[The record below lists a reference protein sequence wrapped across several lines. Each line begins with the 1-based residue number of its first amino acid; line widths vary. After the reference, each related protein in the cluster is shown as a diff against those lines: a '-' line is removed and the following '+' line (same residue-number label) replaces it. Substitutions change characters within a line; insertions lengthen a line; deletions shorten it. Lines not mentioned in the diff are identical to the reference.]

1 MNHKSCLRWLLVLV
15 FIVLLTPVFSV
26 TTQSGVFAQPETTSV
41 IIDTDMAV
49 DDWMAILYLLQR
61 TDVDV
66 LAVTVAGT
74 GEAHCDPGV
83 RNALNLLMLAG
94 NPDIPV
100 ACGRETP
107 LQGENTFPLEWRD
120 MVDAMNG
127 LQLPENPNTA
137 DTGNAVDLLRQTL
150 QAAERPVRLVALGPL
165 TNIAELLDAEP
176 DLVGQIEMLV
186 VMGGAVDVP
195 GNLQGGMRTDNAAAE
210 WNIYVDP
217 QAAAL
222 VIASGVPITLIPLD
236 ATNHAPLT
244 LDFFTAVSGDRATP
258 EAEFLYQILYKQIGF
273 VGSGYWFFWD
283 PLAAVAAT
291 DERVVTIE
299 DRTLSV
305 ITADGDELGRTLSDE
320 NGYPVRVAVDAD
332 VSLLEQLLLDV
343 LNGRD
348 SAQTTD

>member
-1 MNHKSCLRWLLVLV
+1 MNHKSFLRWFLVLV

-26 TTQSGVFAQPETTSV
+26 TTQSAVFAQPETTSV

-49 DDWMAILYLLQR
+49 DDWMAILYLVQR

-107 LQGENTFPLEWRD
+107 LQGENTFPLEWRE
-120 MVDAMNG
+120 MVDSMNG
-127 LQLPENPNTA
+127 LRLPENPNTA
-137 DTGNAVDLLRQTL
+137 DIGNAADLLRQTL
-150 QAAERPVRLVALGPL
+150 QAAARPVRLIALGPL

-176 DLVGQIEMLV
+176 DLVGHIEMLV

-195 GNLQGGMRTDNAAAE
+195 GNLQGGMSTDNAAAE

-217 QAAAL
+217 QAAAQ
-222 VIASGVPITLIPLD
+222 VIASGVPLTLIPLD

-244 LDFFTAVSGDRATP
+244 LDFFTAVSGDRTTP

-348 SAQTTD
+348 PSSATD

>member
-1 MNHKSCLRWLLVLV
+1 LVV
-15 FIVLLTPVFSV
+15 TALLTPVFSHTPQTV
-26 TTQSGVFAQPETTSV
+26 LFAQQDTVAV

-61 TDVDV
+61 TDVNV
-66 LAVTVAGT
+66 LAVSVTGT

-107 LQGENTFPLEWRD
+107 LQGENVFPQEWRD
-120 MVDAMNG
+120 SVDAVNG
-127 LQLPENPNTA
+127 LTLPENPNPVGA
-137 DTGNAVDLLRQTL
+137 VAAVDLLRETL
-150 QAAERPVRLVALGPL
+150 LASELPVRLVTLGPL
-165 TNIAELLDAEP
+165 TNIAELLAAEP
-176 DLVGQIEMLV
+176 TIVDQIEMIY
-186 VMGGAVDVP
+186 VMGGAVDVE

-210 WNIYVDP
+210 WNVYVDP
-217 QAAAL
+217 LAAAQ
-222 VIASGVPITLIPLD
+222 VVESGAPVTLIPLD

-244 LDFFTAVSGDRATP
+244 LDFFTAVSLDRTTP
-258 EAEFLYQILYKQIGF
+258 EANFLYELLFEQIGF

-291 DERVVTIE
+291 DERIVTIE
-299 DRTLSV
+299 DRKVRV
-305 ITADGDELGRTLSDE
+305 ITTEGDELGRTLPDE
-320 NGYPVRVAVDAD
+320 NGSPVRVAVDAD
-332 VSLLEQLLLDV
+332 VTLFEQIFLDV

-348 SAQTTD
+348 PS